1 MKFGL
6 LIVLVLCCSSLACSQ
21 DNNTVSPDRP
31 SFSTSAHIVPPGRIQ
46 VEAGASQQRFG
57 DTSGYDA
64 GELRV
69 RYGLFS
75 RVEFRAQLPNYVVT
89 ETNGERL
96 SGWDDS
102 AVGTK
107 ILLKSGDKGAASLMV
122 NAILP
127 TGSTSIAE
135 RAFQPGA
142 TLISDVN
149 LSKKFVVTTNVGY
162 FRMSSDGQPYN
173 LTFAV
178 STLNYALARSVN
190 IYSEFYI
197 KNVVHG
203 ARLRYAATGGEWTV
217 RKRTAFDWS
226 VGFGLDNHAHGPDR
240 YFGIGISRLF

>member
-1 MKFGL
+1 MKIGL
-6 LIVLVLCCSSLACSQ
+6 LIVFVLSCCSLACSQ
-21 DNNTVSPDRP
+21 DANTVNPDRP
-31 SFSTSAHIVPPGRIQ
+31 SFSTSSHIVPAGRIQ
-46 VEAGASQQRFG
+46 VEAGASQKRFG

-75 RVEFRAQLPNYVVT
+75 RVELRADLPTYVAT

-96 SGWDDS
+96 SGWDDTS
-102 AVGTK
+102 LGTK
-107 ILLKSGDKGAASLMV
+107 ILLKSGDKGAASMMFT
-122 NAILP
+122 AILP
-127 TGSTSIAE
+127 TGSTGMAE

-149 LSKKFVVTTNVGY
+149 LRKKFVVTTNVGY
-162 FRMSSDGQPYN
+162 SYLSANGERYN

-178 STLNYALARSVN
+178 STLNYAIARTVN

-197 KNVVHG
+197 QNIQHG
-203 ARLRYAATGGEWTV
+203 ARLRYAATGGEWIV
-217 RKRTAFDWS
+217 KKRTSFDWS
-226 VGFGLDNHAHGPDR
+226 AGFGLDNHAHGPDR

>member
-6 LIVLVLCCSSLACSQ
+6 LIVFVLSCCSLACSQ
-21 DNNTVSPDRP
+21 DANTVSPDRP
-31 SFSTSAHIVPPGRIQ
+31 SFSTGSHIVPSGRIQ
-46 VEAGASQQRFG
+46 VEGGASQQRFG

-64 GELRV
+64 GELLV

-75 RVEFRAQLPNYVVT
+75 RVEFRANLPNYV
-89 ETNGERL
+89 EAKNNGERL
-96 SGWDDS
+96 SGWDNT

-122 NAILP
+122 TAILP
-127 TGSTSIAE
+127 TGSTSMAE
-135 RAFQPGA
+135 QAIQPGA

-149 LSKKFVVTTNVGY
+149 LRKKFVVTTNVGY
-162 FRMSSDGQPYN
+162 SRLSANGERYN

-178 STLNYALARSVN
+178 STLNYSIAPTVN

-197 KNVVHG
+197 KNIQHG

-217 RKRTAFDWS
+217 KKRTAFDWS
-226 VGFGLDNHAHGPDR
+226 AGFGLGNHAHGPDR